1 MCDSVTQGQ
10 DTMSSVSNTTSAEP
24 VALSNAE
31 IAERRWMRFPADES
45 RVFLYLQDG
54 QELPASVRDE
64 SFGGMG
70 VIVEN
75 VPAEFAP
82 GFTLDVEYAGAP
94 MGAVIRRV
102 QRYEDGQTF
111 LGLEWL

>member
-1 MCDSVTQGQ
+1 
-10 DTMSSVSNTTSAEP
+10 MSSVSNTTPAEP
-24 VALSNAE
+24 VALSNTE
-31 IAERRWMRFPADES
+31 VAERRWMRFPADES

-54 QELPASVRDE
+54 RELAASVRDE
-64 SFGGMG
+64 SFGGIG
-70 VIVEN
+70 VLVAN
-75 VPAEFAP
+75 MLAEFAP

-102 QRYEDGQTF
+102 QHEEDGQTF

>member
-1 MCDSVTQGQ
+1 
-10 DTMSSVSNTTSAEP
+10 MSNITNTTPEEP

-31 IAERRWMRFPADES
+31 VAERRWMRFPADES

-54 QELPASVRDE
+54 QEMLASVRDE
-64 SFGGMG
+64 SFGGIG
-70 VIVEN
+70 VLVAN

-82 GFTLDVEYAGAP
+82 DFTLDVEYAGAP

-102 QRYEDGQTF
+102 QRDDDGQTF